1 MPIKLLRLVFRNI
14 ARSRTRLAATLGGCL
29 VGAFIVSFF
38 LTAEGSLG
46 RMLDAVGS
54 DQNLIVKQKDKF

>member
-1 MPIKLLRLVFRNI
+1 MPLKLLRLIFRNVT
-14 ARSRTRLAATLGGCL
+14 RSRTRLAATLGGCL
-29 VGAFIVSFF
+29 VGAFIVCFF